1 MSEGGISMYRIKT
14 AAVRRPPGK
23 SQCAGGIL
31 MTGRSIYDDIAD
43 RTNGEF
49 MIGVTGPVRTGKS
62 TFIKRFIES
71 AVLPRME
78 GEYERTQLRDELPQS
93 AGGRTVMTA
102 EPKFIPDEAASVAL
116 PSGGTLKMKMID
128 CVGYLVPSA
137 LGAEEN
143 GEVRMVHTP
152 WDETPKP
159 FEEAA
164 EEGTRRVIRDHST
177 IGILVTS
184 DGSFGDIARDDFVDA
199 EERVARELRE
209 SGKPF
214 VLVVNSAHP
223 DSPEAE
229 ALALELEAKYDVP
242 AALVDCTRL
251 DEEDVLGILELVLSD
266 FPVREIS
273 VNYPEW
279 VNALDDDH
287 WLKRLIFA
295 SCVSC
300 ASGIRRMGDV
310 PMIYAASLADR
321 ISEGLGEKYGRA
333 EVSAGEA
340 KLGSGESAVSV
351 SLGRELYYETVSHLT
366 GLEIDS
372 EKSLLSALIGL
383 AETKRDY
390 EKYAEAL
397 DMVNERGYGI
407 VMPEISDLRL
417 EEPEIVKQAGGYG
430 VRLRAKAPS
439 IHMIRASIE
448 TEINPIVGTE
458 EQSEEIVN
466 YMLHEFEEEPVKIW
480 ESNLFGKSLY
490 ELVNEGLH
498 AKLEHMPE
506 DAREKFGE
514 TLSRIINEGSGG
526 LICII
531 L

>member
-1 MSEGGISMYRIKT
+1 
-14 AAVRRPPGK
+14 
-23 SQCAGGIL
+23 
-31 MTGRSIYDDIAD
+31 
-43 RTNGEF
+43 
-49 MIGVTGPVRTGKS
+49 
-62 TFIKRFIES
+62 
-71 AVLPRME
+71 ME

-102 EPKFIPDEAASVAL
+102 EPKFIPDEAASVVL

-214 VLVVNSAHP
+214 VVVVNSAHP

-287 WLKRLIFA
+287 WLKRLIFD

-466 YMLHEFEEEPVKIW
+466 YMLHEFEEEPAKIW